1 MSPSD
6 NEGRLIEAQEEED
19 ARAIGQAE
27 ALVLRIA
34 TERHPESLQQ
44 LRHLLD
50 EADIGDVD
58 RQLIRVAIWRLLNAD
73 RLQLTDDRRLQV
85 AAG

>member
-1 MSPSD
+1 MSASD
-6 NEGRLIEAQEEED
+6 NEGRLIEAQEEEE
-19 ARAIGQAE
+19 ARAIGEAE

-34 TERHPESLQQ
+34 SERQPESLQQ
-44 LRHLLD
+44 LRRLLA
-50 EADIGDVD
+50 ETDIGAVD
-58 RQLIRVAIWRLLNAD
+58 RQLIRVAIWRLLNTD

>member
-1 MSPSD
+1 MSPNE

-19 ARAIGQAE
+19 ARAIDEAE
-27 ALVLRIA
+27 TLVLRIA
-34 TERHPESLQQ
+34 TDRHPESLQQ
-44 LRHLLD
+44 LRELLD
-50 EADIGDVD
+50 ETDVGDVD

-85 AAG
+85 TAR